1 MLLSYYVAA
10 LAISIGAIVVLFSGI
25 AIVVDSIFNTPLT
38 DYFDEDFIYYG
49 MIVTIITTALFLVVT
64 LIELTLHLI
73 S

>member
-1 MLLSYYVAA
+1 MLVSYYVAA
-10 LAISIGAIVVLFSGI
+10 LAVVIGASVILFSGI
-25 AIVVDSIFNTPLT
+25 AIVIDSIFNTSLT

-49 MIVTIITTALFLVVT
+49 MITTIITTALFLVVT

>member
-10 LAISIGAIVVLFSGI
+10 LAIIIGASVVLFSGI
-25 AIVVDSIFNTPLT
+25 AIVIDSIFNTSIM

-49 MIVTIITTALFLVVT
+49 MIVTVVTTALFLVVT

>member
-10 LAISIGAIVVLFSGI
+10 LAVVIGVGGILLLGITIVI
-25 AIVVDSIFNTPLT
+25 DSIFNTSLT
-38 DYFDEDFIYYG
+38 DYFDKDFIYYG
-49 MIVTIITTALFLVVT
+49 MITTIITTALFLVVT

>member
-1 MLLSYYVAA
+1 MLVSYYVAA
-10 LAISIGAIVVLFSGI
+10 LAVVLGVSVILLSGI
-25 AIVVDSIFNTPLT
+25 AIVVDSIFNTSLE

-49 MIVTIITTALFLVVT
+49 MIATIVTTALFLVVT

>member
-10 LAISIGAIVVLFSGI
+10 LAVVIGASVVLCSGI
-25 AIVVDSIFNTPLT
+25 TIVVDSIFNTSLT

-49 MIVTIITTALFLVVT
+49 MITTIITTVLFLVVT

>member
-1 MLLSYYVAA
+1 MLLSYYIAA
-10 LAISIGAIVVLFSGI
+10 LAVVIGVVVVLFSGI
-25 AIVVDSIFNTPLT
+25 AIVIDSIFNTSLT

-49 MIVTIITTALFLVVT
+49 MIVTVIATALFLIVT

>member
-10 LAISIGAIVVLFSGI
+10 LAVVFGVGVILFSGI
-25 AIVVDSIFNTPLT
+25 AIVIDSIFNTSLT

-49 MIVTIITTALFLVVT
+49 MITTIITTALFLVVT
-64 LIELTLHLI
+64 LIELFLHLI